1 MLGNCYFY
9 VKSIVIFTNMKYN
22 KHICISVE
30 GIISVLFLLTIWSC
44 AQNYKVHHNN
54 FSKLFHFS
62 NNLKY
67 KQYKKKQ
74 INPPIRIIA
83 MKLIA
88 EVKNCKAN
96 NDTKVSMISN
106 AVINHH
112 FGVVDFKGAQKD
124 AMIKYY
130 ILYLESP

>member
-1 MLGNCYFY
+1 MSKTPTFTLLEKYLVALTRKKRLVRRDTHIALYHYTPSYSRRIEF
-9 VKSIVIFTNMKYN
+9 IVLTTKY
-22 KHICISVE
+22 
-30 GIISVLFLLTIWSC
+30 
-44 AQNYKVHHNN
+44 
-54 FSKLFHFS
+54 FSKFFHFS

-74 INPPIRIIA
+74 IKPPIRIIA

-96 NDTKVSMISN
+96 NDTIVSMISN

-124 AMIKYY
+124 AIIKYY

>member
-1 MLGNCYFY
+1 MSKAPTFTLLEKYLVALTRKKRLVRRDTHIALYHYTPSYSRRIEF
-9 VKSIVIFTNMKYN
+9 IVLTTKY
-22 KHICISVE
+22 
-30 GIISVLFLLTIWSC
+30 
-44 AQNYKVHHNN
+44 

-74 INPPIRIIA
+74 IKPPVRIIA
-83 MKLIA
+83 MTLIA
-88 EVKNCKAN
+88 EVKNCKAI

-112 FGVVDFKGAQKD
+112 FGVFDFKGAQKD
-124 AMIKYY
+124 AIIKYY

>member
-1 MLGNCYFY
+1 MSKAPTFTLLEKYLVALTRKKRLVRRDTHIALYHYTPSYSRRIEF
-9 VKSIVIFTNMKYN
+9 IVLTTKY
-22 KHICISVE
+22 
-30 GIISVLFLLTIWSC
+30 
-44 AQNYKVHHNN
+44 

-74 INPPIRIIA
+74 IKPPVRIIA

>member
-1 MLGNCYFY
+1 MSKTPTFTLLEKYLVALTRKKRLVRRDTHIALYHYTPSYSRRIEF
-9 VKSIVIFTNMKYN
+9 IVLTTKY
-22 KHICISVE
+22 
-30 GIISVLFLLTIWSC
+30 
-44 AQNYKVHHNN
+44 

-106 AVINHH
+106 AIINHH

>member
-1 MLGNCYFY
+1 MSKTPTFTLLEKYLVALTRKKRLARRDTHIALYHHTPSYSRRIEF
-9 VKSIVIFTNMKYN
+9 IVLTTKY
-22 KHICISVE
+22 
-30 GIISVLFLLTIWSC
+30 
-44 AQNYKVHHNN
+44 

-74 INPPIRIIA
+74 INPPIKIIA

-124 AMIKYY
+124 AIIKYY

>member
-1 MLGNCYFY
+1 MSKTPTYTLLEKYLVALTRKKRLVRRDTHIALYHYTPSYSRRIEF
-9 VKSIVIFTNMKYN
+9 IVLTTKY
-22 KHICISVE
+22 
-30 GIISVLFLLTIWSC
+30 
-44 AQNYKVHHNN
+44 

-112 FGVVDFKGAQKD
+112 LGVVDFKGAQKD

>member
-1 MLGNCYFY
+1 MSKTPTFTLLEKYLVALTRKKRLVRRDTHIALYHYTPSYSRRIEF
-9 VKSIVIFTNMKYN
+9 IVRTTKY
-22 KHICISVE
+22 
-30 GIISVLFLLTIWSC
+30 
-44 AQNYKVHHNN
+44 

>member
-1 MLGNCYFY
+1 MSKTPPFTLLEKYLVALTRKKRLVRRDTHIALYHYTPSYSRRIEF
-9 VKSIVIFTNMKYN
+9 IVLTTKY
-22 KHICISVE
+22 
-30 GIISVLFLLTIWSC
+30 
-44 AQNYKVHHNN
+44 

-124 AMIKYY
+124 AIIKYY

>member
-1 MLGNCYFY
+1 
-9 VKSIVIFTNMKYN
+9 
-22 KHICISVE
+22 
-30 GIISVLFLLTIWSC
+30 
-44 AQNYKVHHNN
+44 
-54 FSKLFHFS
+54 
-62 NNLKY
+62 
-67 KQYKKKQ
+67 
-74 INPPIRIIA
+74 

-112 FGVVDFKGAQKD
+112 FGVFDFKGAQKD
-124 AMIKYY
+124 AIIKYY

>member
-1 MLGNCYFY
+1 MSKAPTFTLLEKYLVVLTRKKRLVRRDTHIALYHYTPSYSRRIEF
-9 VKSIVIFTNMKYN
+9 IVLTTKY
-22 KHICISVE
+22 
-30 GIISVLFLLTIWSC
+30 
-44 AQNYKVHHNN
+44 

-74 INPPIRIIA
+74 IKPPIRIIA

-96 NDTKVSMISN
+96 NDTIVSMISN

>member
-1 MLGNCYFY
+1 MSKTPTFTLLEKYLVALTRKKRLVRRDTHIALYHYTPSYSRRIEF
-9 VKSIVIFTNMKYN
+9 IVLTTKY
-22 KHICISVE
+22 
-30 GIISVLFLLTIWSC
+30 
-44 AQNYKVHHNN
+44 

-74 INPPIRIIA
+74 IKPPIRIIA

-96 NDTKVSMISN
+96 NDTIVSMISN

>member
-1 MLGNCYFY
+1 MSKTPPFTLLEKYLVALTRKKKLVRRDTHIALYHYTPSYSRRIEF
-9 VKSIVIFTNMKYN
+9 IVLTTKY
-22 KHICISVE
+22 
-30 GIISVLFLLTIWSC
+30 
-44 AQNYKVHHNN
+44 

-124 AMIKYY
+124 AIIKYY

>member
-1 MLGNCYFY
+1 MSKTPPFTLLEKYLVALTRKKRLVRRDTHIALYHYTPSYSRRIEF
-9 VKSIVIFTNMKYN
+9 IVLTTKY
-22 KHICISVE
+22 
-30 GIISVLFLLTIWSC
+30 
-44 AQNYKVHHNN
+44 

-83 MKLIA
+83 LKLIA

-124 AMIKYY
+124 AIIKYY

>member
-1 MLGNCYFY
+1 MSKTPTFTLLEKYLVALTRKKRLVRRDTHIALYHYTPSYSRRIEF
-9 VKSIVIFTNMKYN
+9 IVLTTKY
-22 KHICISVE
+22 
-30 GIISVLFLLTIWSC
+30 
-44 AQNYKVHHNN
+44 

>member
-1 MLGNCYFY
+1 MSKTPTFTLLEKYLVALTRKKRLVRRDTHIALYHYTPSYSRRIEF
-9 VKSIVIFTNMKYN
+9 IVLTTKY
-22 KHICISVE
+22 
-30 GIISVLFLLTIWSC
+30 
-44 AQNYKVHHNN
+44 

-74 INPPIRIIA
+74 IKPPIRIIA

>member
-1 MLGNCYFY
+1 MSKTPTFTLLEKYLVALTRKKRLVRRDTHIALYHYTPSYSRRIEF
-9 VKSIVIFTNMKYN
+9 IVRTTKY
-22 KHICISVE
+22 
-30 GIISVLFLLTIWSC
+30 
-44 AQNYKVHHNN
+44 

-124 AMIKYY
+124 AIIKYY

>member
-1 MLGNCYFY
+1 
-9 VKSIVIFTNMKYN
+9 
-22 KHICISVE
+22 
-30 GIISVLFLLTIWSC
+30 
-44 AQNYKVHHNN
+44 
-54 FSKLFHFS
+54 
-62 NNLKY
+62 
-67 KQYKKKQ
+67 
-74 INPPIRIIA
+74 

-96 NDTKVSMISN
+96 NDTIVSMISN

-124 AMIKYY
+124 AQKDAIIKYY

>member
-1 MLGNCYFY
+1 MSKTPTFTLLEKYLVALTRKKRLVRRDTHIALYHYTPSYSRRIEF
-9 VKSIVIFTNMKYN
+9 IVLTTKY
-22 KHICISVE
+22 
-30 GIISVLFLLTIWSC
+30 
-44 AQNYKVHHNN
+44 
-54 FSKLFHFS
+54 FSKFFHFS
-62 NNLKY
+62 NNLKN

-124 AMIKYY
+124 AIIKYY

>member
-1 MLGNCYFY
+1 MSKAPTFTLLEKYLVALTRKKRLVRRDTHIALYHYTPSYSRRIEF
-9 VKSIVIFTNMKYN
+9 IVLTTKY
-22 KHICISVE
+22 
-30 GIISVLFLLTIWSC
+30 
-44 AQNYKVHHNN
+44 

-74 INPPIRIIA
+74 IKPPVRIIA
-83 MKLIA
+83 MTLIA
-88 EVKNCKAN
+88 EVKNCKAI

-124 AMIKYY
+124 AIIKYY

>member
-1 MLGNCYFY
+1 MSKAPTFTLLEKYLVALTRKKRLVRRDTHIALYHYTPSYSRRIEF
-9 VKSIVIFTNMKYN
+9 IVLTTKY
-22 KHICISVE
+22 
-30 GIISVLFLLTIWSC
+30 
-44 AQNYKVHHNN
+44 

>member
-1 MLGNCYFY
+1 MSKTPTFTLLEKYLVALTRKKRLVRRDTHIALYHYTPSYSRRIEF
-9 VKSIVIFTNMKYN
+9 IVLTTKY
-22 KHICISVE
+22 
-30 GIISVLFLLTIWSC
+30 
-44 AQNYKVHHNN
+44 

-67 KQYKKKQ
+67 RQYKKKQ

-124 AMIKYY
+124 AIIKYY

>member
-1 MLGNCYFY
+1 MSKTPTFTLLEKYLVALTRKKRLVRKDTHIALYHYTPSYSRRIEF
-9 VKSIVIFTNMKYN
+9 IVLTTKY
-22 KHICISVE
+22 
-30 GIISVLFLLTIWSC
+30 
-44 AQNYKVHHNN
+44 

-96 NDTKVSMISN
+96 NDTIVSMISN

-124 AMIKYY
+124 AIIKYY

>member
-1 MLGNCYFY
+1 MSKTPTFTLLEKYLVALTRKKRLVRRDTHIALYHYTPSYSRRIEF
-9 VKSIVIFTNMKYN
+9 IVRTTKY
-22 KHICISVE
+22 
-30 GIISVLFLLTIWSC
+30 
-44 AQNYKVHHNN
+44 
-54 FSKLFHFS
+54 FSKFFHFS

>member
-1 MLGNCYFY
+1 MSKAPTFTLLEKYLVALTRKKRLVRRDTHIALYHYTPSYSRRIEF
-9 VKSIVIFTNMKYN
+9 IVLTTKY
-22 KHICISVE
+22 
-30 GIISVLFLLTIWSC
+30 
-44 AQNYKVHHNN
+44 

-74 INPPIRIIA
+74 IKPPIRIIA

>member
-1 MLGNCYFY
+1 MAKTPTFTLLEKYLVALTRKKRLVRKDTHIALYHYTPSYSRRIEF
-9 VKSIVIFTNMKYN
+9 IVLTTKY
-22 KHICISVE
+22 
-30 GIISVLFLLTIWSC
+30 
-44 AQNYKVHHNN
+44 
-54 FSKLFHFS
+54 FSKFFHFS

-112 FGVVDFKGAQKD
+112 FGVFDFKGAQKD
-124 AMIKYY
+124 AIIKYY

>member
-1 MLGNCYFY
+1 MSKTPTFTLLEKYLVALTRKKRLVRRDTHIALYHYTPSYSRRIEF
-9 VKSIVIFTNMKYN
+9 IVLTTKY
-22 KHICISVE
+22 
-30 GIISVLFLLTIWSC
+30 
-44 AQNYKVHHNN
+44 

-96 NDTKVSMISN
+96 NDTIVSMISN

-124 AMIKYY
+124 AIIKYY

>member
-1 MLGNCYFY
+1 MSKTPTFTLLEKYLVALTRKKRLVRKDTHIALYHYTPSYSRRIEF
-9 VKSIVIFTNMKYN
+9 IVLTTKY
-22 KHICISVE
+22 
-30 GIISVLFLLTIWSC
+30 
-44 AQNYKVHHNN
+44 

-124 AMIKYY
+124 AIIKYY

>member
-1 MLGNCYFY
+1 MSKTPTFTLLEKYLVALTRKKRLVRKDTHIALYHYTPSYSRRIEF
-9 VKSIVIFTNMKYN
+9 IVRTTKY
-22 KHICISVE
+22 
-30 GIISVLFLLTIWSC
+30 
-44 AQNYKVHHNN
+44 
-54 FSKLFHFS
+54 FSKFFHFS

-124 AMIKYY
+124 AIIKYY

>member
-1 MLGNCYFY
+1 MSKTPTFTLLKKYLVALTRKKRLVRRDTHIALYHYTPSYSRRIEF
-9 VKSIVIFTNMKYN
+9 IVLTTKY
-22 KHICISVE
+22 
-30 GIISVLFLLTIWSC
+30 
-44 AQNYKVHHNN
+44 
-54 FSKLFHFS
+54 FSKFFHFS

-124 AMIKYY
+124 AIIKYY

>member
-1 MLGNCYFY
+1 MSKTPPFTLLEKYLVALTRKKRLVRRDTHIALYHYTPSYSRRIEF
-9 VKSIVIFTNMKYN
+9 IVLTTKY
-22 KHICISVE
+22 
-30 GIISVLFLLTIWSC
+30 
-44 AQNYKVHHNN
+44 

>member
-1 MLGNCYFY
+1 MSKTPPFTLLEKYLVALTRKKRLVRRDTHIALYHYTPSYSRRIEF
-9 VKSIVIFTNMKYN
+9 IVLTTKY
-22 KHICISVE
+22 
-30 GIISVLFLLTIWSC
+30 
-44 AQNYKVHHNN
+44 

-112 FGVVDFKGAQKD
+112 FGVFDFKGAQKD
-124 AMIKYY
+124 AIIKYY

>member
-1 MLGNCYFY
+1 MSKAPTFTLLEKYLVALTRKKRLVRRDTHIALYHYTPSYSRRIEF
-9 VKSIVIFTNMKYN
+9 IVLTTKY
-22 KHICISVE
+22 
-30 GIISVLFLLTIWSC
+30 
-44 AQNYKVHHNN
+44 

-124 AMIKYY
+124 AIIKYY
-130 ILYLESP
+130 IMYLESP

>member
-1 MLGNCYFY
+1 MSKTPTFTLLEKYLVALTRKKRLIRRDTHIALYHYTPSYSRRIEF
-9 VKSIVIFTNMKYN
+9 IVLTTKY
-22 KHICISVE
+22 
-30 GIISVLFLLTIWSC
+30 
-44 AQNYKVHHNN
+44 

-74 INPPIRIIA
+74 IKPPIRIIA

-96 NDTKVSMISN
+96 NDTIVSMISN

>member
-1 MLGNCYFY
+1 MSKTPTYTLLEKYLVALTRKKRLVRRDTHIALYHYTPSYSRRIEF
-9 VKSIVIFTNMKYN
+9 IVLTTKY
-22 KHICISVE
+22 
-30 GIISVLFLLTIWSC
+30 
-44 AQNYKVHHNN
+44 

-124 AMIKYY
+124 AIIKYY

>member
-1 MLGNCYFY
+1 MSKTPTFTLLEKYLVALTRKKRLVRRDTHIALYHYTPSYSRRIEF
-9 VKSIVIFTNMKYN
+9 IVLTTN
-22 KHICISVE
+22 
-30 GIISVLFLLTIWSC
+30 F
-44 AQNYKVHHNN
+44 
-54 FSKLFHFS
+54 FSKFFHFS

>member
-1 MLGNCYFY
+1 MSKTPTFTLLEKYLVALTRKKRLVRKDTHIALYHYTPSYSRRIEF
-9 VKSIVIFTNMKYN
+9 IVLTTKY
-22 KHICISVE
+22 
-30 GIISVLFLLTIWSC
+30 
-44 AQNYKVHHNN
+44 

-74 INPPIRIIA
+74 IKPPIRIIA

>member
-1 MLGNCYFY
+1 MSKTPTFTLLEKYLVALTRKKRLVRRDTHIALYHHTPSYSRRIEF
-9 VKSIVIFTNMKYN
+9 IVRTT
-22 KHICISVE
+22 KH
-30 GIISVLFLLTIWSC
+30 
-44 AQNYKVHHNN
+44 
-54 FSKLFHFS
+54 FSKLFHFK
-62 NNLKY
+62 N
-67 KQYKKKQ
+67 KKKQ
-74 INPPIRIIA
+74 IKPPIRIIA

>member
-1 MLGNCYFY
+1 MSKTPTFTLLEKYLVALTRKKRLVRRDTHIALYHYTPSYSRRIEF
-9 VKSIVIFTNMKYN
+9 IVRTTKY
-22 KHICISVE
+22 
-30 GIISVLFLLTIWSC
+30 
-44 AQNYKVHHNN
+44 
-54 FSKLFHFS
+54 FSKFFHFS

-74 INPPIRIIA
+74 IKPPIRIIA

-96 NDTKVSMISN
+96 NDTIVSMISN

-124 AMIKYY
+124 AIIKYY

>member
-1 MLGNCYFY
+1 MSKAPTFTLLEKYLVALTRKKRLVRRDTHIALYHYTPSYSRRIEF
-9 VKSIVIFTNMKYN
+9 IVLTTKY
-22 KHICISVE
+22 
-30 GIISVLFLLTIWSC
+30 
-44 AQNYKVHHNN
+44 

-124 AMIKYY
+124 AIIKYY